1 RLPQNRISQ
10 FRCRDCLGFG
20 EVPCVNIGVNIPRDI
35 SSGDV
40 LRTVAGAEG
49 IGGVPQTTDSLP
61 EPQTYSTIRAT
72 TTAAVQ
78 HPKWKRHQGKFYLF
92 SEAKENWSNSRTV
105 CDSLGSDLVIIN
117 DKKQLEFLHNKTKN
131 ADYFIGL
138 TYTEPQRK
146 WLWIDDTETKSN
158 LVTMKPHEVDKDC
171 AVIRAGAVNSASCYQ
186 LNHWICEKTGG

>member
-1 RLPQNRISQ
+1 MNWNLVAPVIVIVSIKVVGMSLFFTFLPQM
-10 FRCRDCLGFG
+10 FPTGFQG
-20 EVPCVNIGVNIPRDI
+20 TLNSTMEDNV
-35 SSGDV
+35 
-40 LRTVAGAEG
+40 T
-49 IGGVPQTTDSLP
+49 VPQTTDSLP

-158 LVTMKPHEVDKDC
+158 LLQHKPK
-171 AVIRAGAVNSASCYQ
+171 A
-186 LNHWICEKTGG
+186 L